1 MSARTRKTRKG
12 EPFSIRLSSPTDE
25 LVADEARRTR
35 RSKSSI
41 VEELTEEAARMR
53 RFPGIGFRT
62 NSPGTRDAWVIGTG
76 LDVWELVELLSSYGS
91 AEAVVE
97 DFPLVS
103 ERHLQL
109 ARAYREAFPEEID
122 EAIAEN
128 NRPVE
133 ERVELHPLV
142 ELRTPEA

>member
-1 MSARTRKTRKG
+1 VSPKARKTKKG
-12 EPFSIRLSSPTDE
+12 EPFSVRLSGSTDAF
-25 LVADEARRTR
+25 VAAEARRTR

-76 LDVWELVELLSSYGS
+76 LDVWELGELLRSYGS
-91 AEAVVE
+91 AQAIVQ
-97 DFPLVS
+97 DFPLVTQ
-103 ERHLQL
+103 RHVQL
-109 ARAYREAFPEEID
+109 ARLYRQAFPEEID

-128 NRPVE
+128 DRTVE
-133 ERVELHPLV
+133 DRLELYPLV